1 MMLDASFLIAVAV
14 ALCLVSG
21 MIAARM
27 AAAGAPA
34 RRIAV
39 PIAEIWLVF
48 VLWIVIFGSVSRAI
62 GTPAGTSEATELRDL
77 LGRFSALEGASRLWA
92 LAGAAVS
99 VAIVTHLM
107 WSLQRTMSQHI
118 RP

>member
-1 MMLDASFLIAVAV
+1 MLDASFLIVVAV
-14 ALCLVSG
+14 ALCLLSG
-21 MIAARM
+21 MIVARM
-27 AAAGAPA
+27 AAGGAPP

-48 VLWIVIFGSVSRAI
+48 ILWIAIFGSLSRAI
-62 GTPAGTSEATELRDL
+62 GTPVGAGEAAELYDL
-77 LGRFSALEGASRLWA
+77 LGRFAALHGSARLWA
-92 LAGAAVS
+92 IAGAAVT